1 MKEIGP
7 DAVNSLADKL
17 ATLDLTEDEQH
28 VLGRLVDRAGRY
40 EPEVSGFTDRYSGLD
55 SGADLSKIGF
65 RLGAG
70 AGFFPGKTMI
80 TEFTTEFTEFRSM
93 GR

>member
-1 MKEIGP
+1 MREIGP

-17 ATLDLTEDEQH
+17 AAMDLTEDEQH
-28 VLGRLVDRAGRY
+28 VLGRLVDRASLY
-40 EPEVSGFTDRYSGLD
+40 EPEVAGFTDRYSGLD

-70 AGFFPGKTMI
+70 AGFFPSKPMI
-80 TEFTTEFTEFRSM
+80 TEFTTEFTEFKMR
-93 GR
+93 R

>member
-1 MKEIGP
+1 MREIGP
-7 DAVNSLADKL
+7 DAVNSLAEKL
-17 ATLDLTEDEQH
+17 AAMDLTEDEQH
-28 VLGRLVDRAGRY
+28 VLGRMVDRAGLY

-70 AGFFPGKTMI
+70 AGFFPGKPSF
-80 TEFTTEFTEFRSM
+80 TEFSTEFTEFRSR
-93 GR
+93 GL